1 MLLFFCCVK
10 FERKGGVNESM
21 SAKKLQG
28 ADGLNFEMKITVAL
42 LENHSFPKESL
53 FNESGNEIATI
64 ECLTGNLKVYVNL
77 PRAVRSTNV
86 KPFQL
91 SDCKEIDSVRIR
103 VVEFIKLYLGIY
115 LHLNEKCVNDLLSQ
129 IHVTKMECNLTIQ
142 CLGKC
147 KPKDVIN
154 LFEKAFAKVTIYKE
168 TLDCRKIH
176 KKPKTGITVKIP
188 HEWILKVYDKSFE
201 QRKAGNLIV
210 EPDLIRVELTFL
222 DRMLKRMYSNKRS
235 LEDILTTKSIKLLID
250 QYQKT
255 FDDICEYQ
263 IKGLLRTC
271 TNEVYESLTYSTSGK
286 EIQDTVARCKE
297 FIVDME
303 VLRKALKKWYSDKG
317 KPDSSKSRITYYM
330 KEEFGIPV
338 DVLKTIKKIHIST
351 GNRKKRE

>member
-1 MLLFFCCVK
+1 
-10 FERKGGVNESM
+10 M
-21 SAKKLQG
+21 SVKKLQG

-42 LENHSFPKESL
+42 LENHSFPKKSL
-53 FNESGNEIATI
+53 FNESRNEFASI

-77 PRAVRSTNV
+77 PRAVRSANV
-86 KPFQL
+86 IPFQL
-91 SDCKEIDSVRIR
+91 SDCKEIDSVRIQ
-103 VVEFIKLYLGIY
+103 VVEFIKYYLGIH
-115 LHLNEKCVNDLLSQ
+115 LHLNEKCINDLLSQ

-168 TLDCRKIH
+168 TFDCRKIH
-176 KKPKTGITVKIP
+176 KKPKTGVSIP
-188 HEWILKVYDKSFE
+188 NSHEWYLKVYDKSFE
-201 QRKAGNLIV
+201 QRKSGNLIV

-222 DRMLKRMYSNKRS
+222 DRMLKRMYSDKRS
-235 LEDILTTKSIKLLID
+235 LEDILTRKSIKLLID

-263 IKGLLRTC
+263 IKTLLRTC

-286 EIQDTVARCKE
+286 EIQDTVTRCKE
-297 FIVDME
+297 FIVDIE
-303 VLRKALKKWYSDKG
+303 VLRKALKKWYRKNN
-317 KPDSSKSRITYYM
+317 KPDNSKNVVAYYK

-338 DVLKTIKKIHIST
+338 DVLKTIKKIHMST
-351 GNRKKRE
+351 GNKKKRE

>member
-1 MLLFFCCVK
+1 
-10 FERKGGVNESM
+10 M

-28 ADGLNFEMKITVAL
+28 ADGLNFEMKLTMAL
-42 LENHSFPKESL
+42 LGNHNFPKESDW
-53 FNESGNEIATI
+53 NNKGNEII
-64 ECLTGNLKVYVNL
+64 SVEVQSGKLLVYVNL
-77 PRAVRSTNV
+77 SHAVHPTNV
-86 KPFQL
+86 YSFQL
-91 SDCKEIDSVRIR
+91 SDCIEIDNIRIR
-103 VVEFIKLYLGIY
+103 VLDFVKQYLKIY
-115 LHLNEKCVNDLLSQ
+115 LEFEDKYIEELLPK
-129 IHVTKMECNLTIQ
+129 INIVRMECNSTIQ
-142 CLGKC
+142 CIGKC
-147 KPKDVIN
+147 KPKDVVN
-154 LFEKAFAKVTIYKE
+154 LFEKAFPKVTVYKE
-168 TLDCRKIH
+168 TTDLKQIH
-176 KKPKTGITVKIP
+176 KKPKTGMTAKNP

-201 QRKAGNLIV
+201 QKKVGNFDV
-210 EPDLIRVELTFL
+210 EPNLVRVELVFL

-235 LEDILTTKSIKLLID
+235 LGDILTKKSIKLLIN
-250 QYQKT
+250 QYQET
-255 FDDICEYQ
+255 FDGICENQ
-263 IKGLLRTC
+263 INGLLKKC